1 MDFPGLNA
9 IKCVGLDNSGRLNDE
24 EIVIA
29 LGLPSYCNNFLSSL
43 LLGLKMNVN
52 KKNEIVENELTEKYK
67 NKTTS
72 FCFIFISGKAHPCQS
87 YKSDQALRL
96 VPVPIPQIKTN

>member
-1 MDFPGLNA
+1 MDFPGLN
-9 IKCVGLDNSGRLNDE
+9 GLDNSGRVNDE

-29 LGLPSYCNNFLSSL
+29 LGLPSYCNHFLSSL

-52 KKNEIVENELTEKYK
+52 KKKNEIVENELTEKYK